1 MLRLQWDQ
9 ARWQVMSESKG
20 LSQEVDSMV
29 RDKGRWSSA
38 EVDVTSRGSSR
49 NLPRSSSY
57 HGGLAPESPVPPKSS
72 LPSVDSLAFELASS
86 HLESSAQRKEASESS
101 VQTPSPSRHRGT
113 PDRSLHIPLLHSQLV
128 NLRIRHKNI
137 TSTQL
142 ARSGSI
148 LDRMID
154 VASHLQNLG
163 DVNGPC
169 TGRERQEGGV
179 VPDQLLDLQDELDAS
194 VEELGRR
201 VTWCGELEE
210 HWKLY
215 VVRCTC
221 LVN

>member
-9 ARWQVMSESKG
+9 VRWQVMSESKG
-20 LSQEVDSMV
+20 LLKEVDSMV
-29 RDKGRWSSA
+29 QGKARWSPA
-38 EVDVTSRGSSR
+38 EVDISSRGPPR
-49 NLPRSSSY
+49 HLPRSSSC
-57 HGGLAPESPVPPKSS
+57 HGGVIPVTPKSS
-72 LPSVDSLAFELASS
+72 MRRTDPLASDLAS
-86 HLESSAQRKEASESS
+86 AHLGSSPQYKQASEGS
-101 VQTPSPSRHRGT
+101 VQTASPSRHLST

-128 NLRIRHKNI
+128 SLRIRHKNI

-142 ARSGSI
+142 AHSGAI

-169 TGRERQEGGV
+169 TKGETQEGGA
-179 VPDQLLDLQDELDAS
+179 VPGQLLDLQDELDAS
-194 VEELGRR
+194 VDELGRR

-215 VVRCTC
+215 VIC
-221 LVN
+221 LHVFG